1 MISLICLL
9 IHKPFYDSA
18 LFTCL
23 QKHQIL
29 MRMLRSGFGTSF
41 ISGIKYQR
49 PQHILSTL
57 YNFRLASSKT
67 GKIYLH
73 TDVRMIIFRKSDLDT
88 AADHESGMGFELRL
102 DLNKIK
108 NKLFSFFSGLSL
120 VVQKIQNFH
129 HGNKGSNPPFDII
142 HWLL

>member
-1 MISLICLL
+1 M
-9 IHKPFYDSA
+9 Y
-18 LFTCL
+18 
-23 QKHQIL
+23 
-29 MRMLRSGFGTSF
+29 G
-41 ISGIKYQR
+41 
-49 PQHILSTL
+49 
-57 YNFRLASSKT
+57 FRLASSKT

-129 HGNKGSNPPFDII
+129 HGNKGSNWVHLSALYIGCYTNL
-142 HWLL
+142 HELHLSSNLKVCQKNGY